1 MTGTSMT
8 ADTRPG
14 PGRLQEAVAAA
25 AAAAAT
31 TPVTAATE
39 THPEEGG
46 TDLAPMGVIT
56 VGATTPRTGTHKAT
70 R

>member
-25 AAAAAT
+25 AAT

-46 TDLAPMGVIT
+46 TDLAHMGVIT